1 LDEPFIPGRNAP
13 RKWVLVGSVSLAVL
27 AISFAAIL
35 IRLAEAP
42 PLAISFWR
50 NAFGTLFLLPF
61 LVRQNS
67 NFPTGRSRVG
77 AIVAGLALSVHFGFW
92 ITSLEF
98 TSVASSVVLVCT
110 QPIFVT
116 LLAWFFLRERISR
129 TAFAGIIVA
138 IIGTFLIGSDYQFG
152 PEAFMGNMLALA
164 GAVAI
169 AVYVL
174 IGRWIRSDG
183 TGLVP
188 YTILVYGSAALSL
201 LIVCLLMK
209 IQLFGFSWATWL
221 CLFLITLGPQLM
233 GHTVFNWALRYVK
246 APILSGTILLEPV
259 LSTALAW
266 AILHEVPPAASIG
279 GGFIILLGLGLVL
292 RGR

>member
-1 LDEPFIPGRNAP
+1 M
-13 RKWVLVGSVSLAVL
+13 LVGSVSLAVL

-35 IRLAEAP
+35 IRLADAP

-50 NAFGTLFLLPF
+50 NAFGTLFLVPF
-61 LVRQNS
+61 MIRRDLS
-67 NFPTGRSRVG
+67 FPVGRSRVG
-77 AIVAGLALSVHFGFW
+77 AIVAGLALSLHFGLW
-92 ITSLEF
+92 ISSLEF

-116 LLAWFFLRERISR
+116 LMAWYFLRERITR
-129 TAFAGIIVA
+129 IAFAGIIVA
-138 IIGTFLIGSDYQFG
+138 IIGTFLIGADYQFG
-152 PEAFMGNMLALA
+152 PDAMFGNILALG

-174 IGRWIRSDG
+174 LGRWIRSDG

-188 YTILVYGSAALSL
+188 YAVLVYGSAACSL
-201 LIVCLLMK
+201 LIVCLGFE
-209 IQLFGFSWATWL
+209 IQLVGFSWATWL
-221 CLFLITLGPQLM
+221 CLILLTLGPQLM

-259 LSTALAW
+259 LSTILAW
-266 AILHEVPPAASIG
+266 AILKEVPPVASIG
-279 GGFIILLGLGLVL
+279 GGLIILVGLGLVI